1 MSDAEEFLGKEEIE
15 EILGPPVEV
24 VRIAKEGNNITR
36 ETMPALCAVD
46 AVLDDPD
53 NGKVWQ
59 SAHIYTYDLVDLGLW
74 DRSP

>member
-1 MSDAEEFLGKEEIE
+1 MDEEELFSPEEIE

-24 VRIAKEGNNITR
+24 VRVAKKDDRIER
-36 ETMPALCAVD
+36 EIMPALCAVE

-53 NGKVWQ
+53 NGEVWK